1 MRGNILLSVRT
12 RRPGIRHGALTL
24 AAVMSMTAGA
34 AAQTGLY
41 ATHVLH
47 VNGACGNDAWSGLSD
62 ICEAPDGPKATIQAA
77 IDASVTGDDI
87 VVADGIYGGPGNRD
101 LDFGGKLIEVRSA
114 NGAMACEINCA
125 GRAAD
130 PHRAF
135 VFRSGENAQAV
146 VRGFTIRN
154 GYAENGG
161 AMWCVGGS
169 PTIRECRFLNN
180 TAEPTAQGDDRGL
193 GGALFC
199 LDDGTIEVTDCYFE
213 GNIARDTASDYSG
226 YGAAIGAGATNG
238 PAGDM
243 LVERCMFTANQS
255 LNYGA
260 VCMSNGYDL
269 VMRDCQFQDN
279 ISNLVGGGFAGF
291 AGTSLLERCSFS
303 RNLAQGAYNASGG
316 ATYWDLA
323 ATGTMID
330 CEFIDNHADLRAGAL
345 KVFRGA
351 QVTAIDCTFLG
362 NKSVEGGGVGL
373 DMNNATVHLINCTL
387 SENSGPE
394 GGGVWVGP
402 AAHVTITNSI
412 LWGDTP
418 FEIGDPSTGT
428 VAVAYSIVQGGWEG
442 ALDADPLF
450 ADPAADDFHVL
461 AYSPAIDAAD
471 NTALPPEILTDL
483 DGLARFLDDPWVIDT
498 GVKGGSGG
506 DLVVDMGAYEF
517 QGVSCAADFN
527 ADGALDTRDVLA
539 FLNTWTAQDPASDCD
554 GNGVIDTRDVLC
566 FLNLWNT
573 GC

>member
-1 MRGNILLSVRT
+1 M
-12 RRPGIRHGALTL
+12 
-24 AAVMSMTAGA
+24 
-34 AAQTGLY
+34 
-41 ATHVLH
+41 
-47 VNGACGNDAWSGLSD
+47 
-62 ICEAPDGPKATIQAA
+62 
-77 IDASVTGDDI
+77 
-87 VVADGIYGGPGNRD
+87 
-101 LDFGGKLIEVRSA
+101 
-114 NGAMACEINCA
+114 
-125 GRAAD
+125 
-130 PHRAF
+130 
-135 VFRSGENAQAV
+135 FRSGENAQAV

-213 GNIARDTASDYSG
+213 GNIARDNSSDYSG

-243 LVERCMFTANQS
+243 LVERCTFTANQS

-260 VCMSNGYDL
+260 VCMSNGYGL

-291 AGTSLLERCSFS
+291 AGACLLERCSFS

-428 VAVAYSIVQGGWEG
+428 VAVAYSIVQGGWDGTGNIDE
-442 ALDADPLF
+442 DPLF
-450 ADPAADDFHVL
+450 SDATAGD
-461 AYSPAIDAAD
+461 YSLSSFSACIDAAD
-471 NTALPPEILTDL
+471 NTALPGGLLTDL
-483 DGLARFLDDPWVIDT
+483 AGNPRFHNDPWTEDT
-498 GVKGGSGG
+498 GVEGGEGG
-506 DLVVDMGAYEF
+506 EWVVDMGALEF
-517 QGVSCAADFN
+517 QGSSCYADFN
-527 ADGALDTRDVLA
+527 SDLAVDTRDVLA
-539 FLNTWTAQDPASDCD
+539 FLNAWNAQDSTSDCD
-554 GNGVIDTRDVLC
+554 GNGVIDTRDVIC
-566 FLNLWNT
+566 FLNLWT
-573 GC
+573 SGC